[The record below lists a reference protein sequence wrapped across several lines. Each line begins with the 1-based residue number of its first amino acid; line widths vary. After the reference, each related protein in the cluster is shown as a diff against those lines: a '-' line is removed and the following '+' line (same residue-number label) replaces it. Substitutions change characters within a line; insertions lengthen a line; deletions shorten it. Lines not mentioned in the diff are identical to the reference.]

1 MMPAN
6 NPQPRPSTA
15 AGRAVHTRRIAFT
28 FDGASPSRRH
38 FVAGDIAMSHLVALL
53 SGFFPSGE
61 EFFIQSVRRYDGQ
74 IGDPVL
80 RKQVAGFIGQE
91 MTHGIQHRELNTQL
105 VRRGY
110 WATGF
115 MDRMG
120 TRLVQR
126 MKQNRDRLPDPVARA
141 ALAVTAAVEHLTA
154 ILGEQVLSVA
164 WIQQQLTDP
173 EVRAMLNWHAI
184 EEMEHKSVA
193 FDVYR
198 HVGGS
203 ERMRIAAM
211 AVTLGLFLSRTVI
224 LLASIVTDPWA
235 WRHPV
240 RTLRSVLR
248 LPRTPL
254 FAGLGPKIRCYLRL
268 RFHPDD
274 IDHGPLLDK
283 WREEYFGPQGIL
295 LDHLK

>member
-1 MMPAN
+1 MPAN
-6 NPQPRPSTA
+6 NSQPRPLSA
-15 AGRAVHTRRIAFT
+15 ASRAVHTRRIAFT
-28 FDGASPSRRH
+28 FDRSAPSRRH
-38 FVAGDIAMSHLVALL
+38 FMAGDIAMSHLVALL

-61 EFFIQSVRRYDGQ
+61 EFFIQSVRRYDRQ
-74 IGDPVL
+74 ILDPVL
-80 RKQVAGFIGQE
+80 KKQVAGFIGQE
-91 MTHGIQHRELNTQL
+91 MTHGMQHRELNTQL

-110 WATGF
+110 WATGL
-115 MDRMG
+115 MDRVG
-120 TRLVQR
+120 TRLVKR
-126 MKQNRDRLPDPVARA
+126 MKQHRERMPDTVARA
-141 ALAVTAAVEHLTA
+141 ALAVTAGVEHLTA
-154 ILGEQVLSVA
+154 ILGEQVLSVP

-198 HVGGS
+198 YVGGT

-211 AVTLGLFLSRTVI
+211 VLTLGLFLTRTVI

-235 WRHPV
+235 WRRPA
-240 RTLRSVLR
+240 RTLRSLAT

-254 FAGLGPKIRCYLRL
+254 FAGLGAKIRCYLRPG
-268 RFHPDD
+268 FHPDD
-274 IDHGPLLDK
+274 IDHGPLLEK
-283 WREEYFGPQGIL
+283 WREEYFGPEGIL

>member
-1 MMPAN
+1 MPAN
-6 NPQPRPSTA
+6 NPHSPPPSA
-15 AGRAVHTRRIAFT
+15 AGRAVNIRRIAFT

-61 EFFIQSVRRYDGQ
+61 EFFIQSVRRYDSQ
-74 IGDPVL
+74 IVDPVL

-105 VRRGY
+105 VQRGY
-110 WATGF
+110 WATGL
-115 MDRMG
+115 MDRVG
-120 TRLVQR
+120 TRLVKR
-126 MKQNRDRLPDPVARA
+126 MMQNRDRLPDRVARS

-154 ILGEQVLSVA
+154 VLGEQVLSIP

-198 HVGGS
+198 HVGGT
-203 ERMRIAAM
+203 ERMRIGAM
-211 AVTLGLFLSRTVI
+211 AVTLALFLSRTLI
-224 LLASIVTDPWA
+224 LLASILTDPWA
-235 WRHPV
+235 WRHPAA
-240 RTLRSVLR
+240 TLRSIVT

-254 FAGLGPKIRCYLRL
+254 FAGLGAKIRCYLRSG
-268 RFHPDD
+268 FHPDD
-274 IDHGPLLDK
+274 IDHGPLLEK
-283 WREEYFGPQGIL
+283 WRDEYFGPEGIL

>member
-1 MMPAN
+1 MPAN

-248 LPRTPL
+248 LPCTPL

-274 IDHGPLLDK
+274 IDHGPLLEK